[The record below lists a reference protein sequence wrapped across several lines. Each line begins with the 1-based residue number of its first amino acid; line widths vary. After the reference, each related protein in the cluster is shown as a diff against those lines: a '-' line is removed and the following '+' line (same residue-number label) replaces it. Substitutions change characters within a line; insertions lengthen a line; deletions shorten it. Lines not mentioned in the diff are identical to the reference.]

1 MAFKGFKREEKNADL
16 VWVLNLFP
24 PFLGL
29 GTIYAIGPKAII
41 FVLAALYYLN
51 LEKFS
56 PSSMA
61 AAYVFLSIVGMLG
74 AFFHNVKLDMGRVTK
89 APDSKDFV
97 GLSIVR
103 SDAEEKE
110 PTESYALDCFERK
123 LQEAEKMLEGKRP
136 EFRIVDA
143 IESDTVLKI
152 SRVDSAKS
160 QFDSVAQSNR
170 LDSPEK
176 HPLANL
182 FPEEELKELSLP
194 DLEPVSNLVA
204 PEPELESKAK
214 AKAKAKEVLFEPG
227 DTVIFEPG
235 EKSLA
240 EETDQIAAVG
250 NDFSSPQ
257 ALSQEIE
264 SLESACQPKTPGTL
278 EKEEKEEI
286 DRVISR
292 LGAATGEFQPVAAP
306 LDSLPELGGYNFS
319 TDFGEF
325 KFESSGFGETEFEK
339 NFETAMTAS
348 TARSKTDAKCG
359 ECGAEVDSS
368 FAFCLKC
375 GKVF

>member
-29 GTIYAIGPKAII
+29 GTVYAIGPKAII

-51 LEKFS
+51 LENFS

-74 AFFHNVKLDMGRVTK
+74 AFFHNVKLDMGQVTK

-97 GLSIVR
+97 RLSIVR
-103 SDAEEKE
+103 SDADEEESK
-110 PTESYALDCFERK
+110 ESYALDSFERK
-123 LQEAEKMLEGKRP
+123 LQEAERMLEGKKP
-136 EFRIVDA
+136 EVRIVDA
-143 IESDTVLKI
+143 IESDTVIKI
-152 SRVDSAKS
+152 HESDSGKK
-160 QFDSVAQSNR
+160 QFDIVAPSNR
-170 LDSPEK
+170 LESPEK
-176 HPLANL
+176 HALANL
-182 FPEEELKELSLP
+182 FPEEELKDLPLP
-194 DLEPVSNLVA
+194 DFEPVSNIVA
-204 PEPELESKAK
+204 SEPEPESKAE
-214 AKAKAKEVLFEPG
+214 EVVFEPG
-227 DTVIFEPG
+227 DTVICEPG
-235 EKSLA
+235 DMSLGD
-240 EETDQIAAVG
+240 EIEQIAAVD

-257 ALSQEIE
+257 ALSQEIKSVE
-264 SLESACQPKTPGTL
+264 PACQPKIPGTL
-278 EKEEKEEI
+278 EKDEKEEI
-286 DRVISR
+286 DRVISK

-339 NFETAMTAS
+339 NFETAMTAP